1 MDQDQNDKLW
11 GMMKSVRI
19 AMLTTDDGGSLRAR
33 PMAASQ
39 KEFGGTLWFFT
50 HASAHKVDEIET
62 EHRVG
67 VTYADPGAQNYVSL
81 SGRASLVRDQAVI
94 DAHWADILTTWFPKG
109 KDDADTA
116 ILRVDVT
123 QAEYWDAPN
132 ATWVHAYGY
141 VKAKVTGAA
150 PEAGENEKVSLS
162 SRS

>member
-19 AMLTTDDGGSLRAR
+19 AMLTTEDGGELRAR

-39 KEFGGTLWFFT
+39 KEFDGTLWFFT
-50 HASAHKVDEIET
+50 HASAHKVDEIAADQ
-62 EHRVG
+62 RVG
-67 VTYADPGAQNYVSL
+67 VTYAEPGQQNYISL
-81 SGRASLVRDQAVI
+81 SGRASLVQDRAVI
-94 DAHWADILTTWFPKG
+94 DEHWSDILTTWFPKG

-132 ATWVHAYGY
+132 SKWVHAYGY
-141 VKAKVTGAA
+141 VKAKLTGV
-150 PEAGENEKVSLS
+150 PPQAGDNEKISV
-162 SRS
+162 